1 MIATLYYL
9 GRMGYWLWMG
19 LFYILAYTGIV
30 ILWMTRLCIDAG
42 IWMTKVIAKPFM
54 KERAR
59 S

>member
-54 KERAR
+54 KERAH

>member
-42 IWMTKVIAKPFM
+42 IWMTKVVAKPFM